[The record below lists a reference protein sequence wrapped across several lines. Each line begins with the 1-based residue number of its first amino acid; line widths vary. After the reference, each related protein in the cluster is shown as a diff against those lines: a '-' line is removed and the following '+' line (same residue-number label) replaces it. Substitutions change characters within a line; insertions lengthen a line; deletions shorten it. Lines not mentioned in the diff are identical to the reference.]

1 MGKGTDS
8 ERLAMLEAELR
19 GRLMTVE
26 TILMALT
33 AHVAAHTNDPA
44 RFTAQAMG
52 DTENALRQAAQS
64 APKEMAQT
72 AAFALGSFE
81 QLSGQMLAHLNRH
94 ARPQGRG

>member
-1 MGKGTDS
+1 MGKQPDN
-8 ERLAMLEAELR
+8 ERVTMLEAELR

-26 TILMALT
+26 IILMSLM
-33 AHVAAHTNDPA
+33 AHMAAHTSDPA
-44 RFTAQAMG
+44 RFTAQAM
-52 DTENALRQAAQS
+52 DDAETAVRNAAQT